1 MTSTDSAR
9 EDYYRRVGALPLS
22 PLWTTRLVPPEPKD
36 QVKAKPY
43 LWDYDT
49 VVRPILMESGPLITA
64 KEANRR
70 VLTLENPGL
79 DGSHRIL
86 ESLYA
91 GLQLILPG
99 EVAPAHRHSPSALR
113 FIIEGEGAYTAVSG
127 EKSYMHRGDFIITP
141 SMTWHD
147 HGHEGSGPVVWMDGL
162 DIPMLGLYGPMFFD
176 NYGDDRHPERRP
188 AGDSR
193 ARYGANMR
201 PVNETWQKPESPI
214 FSYPYARSREALE
227 ELRRNAEWDPVA
239 GLKLEYIDPD
249 ARRQRDADHLDFPA
263 ASAQGFCRRDIPQH
277 GEHGLFAGRGQ
288 RARHRR
294 RRRRRA
300 HDRLEAARHLR
311 HPVLGPAPARGR
323 RRRNPLQL
331 LRPRRAA
338 EARLLARGPAEEL
351 ARYSFPANASAMKAW
366 ARA

>member
-1 MTSTDSAR
+1 MSSTDGAR
-9 EDYYRRVGALPLS
+9 QDYYRRVGALPLS

-36 QVKAKPY
+36 HVKAKPY
-43 LWDYDT
+43 LWDYDD
-49 VVRPILMESGPLITA
+49 VVRPVLMESGALITA

-79 DGSHRIL
+79 GGSHRIL

-127 EKSYMHRGDFIITP
+127 EKSMMHRGDFIITP

-147 HGHEGSGPVVWMDGL
+147 HGHEGTEPVVWMDGL

-176 NYGDDRHPERRP
+176 TYGDDRHPERRP
-188 AGDSR
+188 PGDSR

-201 PVNETWQKPESPI
+201 PVNESWEKPESPI

-227 ELRRNAEWDPVA
+227 ELRRTAEWDAAA
-239 GLKLEYIDPD
+239 GLKLEYIDPTRGGS
-249 ARRQRDADHLDFPA
+249 AMPTISTFLQLLPKGFSGATYRSTENTVYSPVEGKGRIIVGGGADERTISWKP
-263 ASAQGFCRRDIPQH
+263 RDI
-277 GEHGLFAGRGQ
+277 FAVPCWVPY
-288 RARHRR
+288 
-294 RRRRRA
+294 
-300 HDRLEAARHLR
+300 RLEADEDATLFSFSDR
-311 HPVLGPAPARGR
+311 VAQQKLGFWREE
-323 RRRNPLQL
+323 
-331 LRPRRAA
+331 RPK
-338 EARLLARGPAEEL
+338 
-351 ARYSFPANASAMKAW
+351 N
-366 ARA
+366 

>member
-1 MTSTDSAR
+1 MSTTETR
-9 EDYYRRVGALPLS
+9 EAYYGRVGKLALS
-22 PLWTTRLVPPEPKD
+22 PLWTTRLVPPSPQD
-36 QVKAKPY
+36 YVKAKPY

-127 EKSYMHRGDFIITP
+127 EKSFMHRGDFIITP

-147 HGHEGSGPVVWMDGL
+147 HGHEGSEPVVWMDGL
-162 DIPMLGLYGPMFFD
+162 DIPMLGTFGPMFFE
-176 NYGDDRHPERRP
+176 NYAGDQQLERRP
-188 AGDSR
+188 PGDSR

-201 PVNETWQKPESPI
+201 PVNESWEKPESPI
-214 FSYPYARSREALE
+214 FHYPYERSRAALE
-227 ELRRNAEWDPVA
+227 ELRRNREWDPTA
-239 GLKLEYIDPD
+239 GLKLEYIDPT
-249 ARRQRDADHLDFPA
+249 RGG
-263 ASAQGFCRRDIPQH
+263 SAMPTISTF
-277 GEHGLFAGRGQ
+277 
-288 RARHRR
+288 
-294 RRRRRA
+294 
-300 HDRLEAARHLR
+300 
-311 HPVLGPAPARGR
+311 
-323 RRRNPLQL
+323 LQL
-331 LRPRRAA
+331 LPKGFAG
-338 EARLLARGPAEEL
+338 ARYRTTENAVFSPVEGTGRVIVGEGAEERTIAWKPRDIFAIPCWVPHRFEADEDATL
-351 ARYSFPANASAMKAW
+351 FSFSDRVAQQKLGIWREERPQN
-366 ARA
+366 